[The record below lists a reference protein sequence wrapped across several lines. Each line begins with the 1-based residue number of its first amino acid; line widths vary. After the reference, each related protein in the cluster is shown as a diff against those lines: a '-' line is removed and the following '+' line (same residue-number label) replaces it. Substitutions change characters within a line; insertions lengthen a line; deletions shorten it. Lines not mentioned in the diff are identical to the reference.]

1 MDAITQLLMGSYD
14 FALNANFI
22 CNIFVLSVFL
32 EFISVFVANCSAIG
46 RQIIMMGLIFAILF
60 FIGLWFLAD
69 FAEKYYTGQLYFKKK
84 KKEDEVQ

>member
-22 CNIFVLSVFL
+22 CNIFVLTVFL

-46 RQIIMMGLIFAILF
+46 GR
-60 FIGLWFLAD
+60 
-69 FAEKYYTGQLYFKKK
+69 
-84 KKEDEVQ
+84 